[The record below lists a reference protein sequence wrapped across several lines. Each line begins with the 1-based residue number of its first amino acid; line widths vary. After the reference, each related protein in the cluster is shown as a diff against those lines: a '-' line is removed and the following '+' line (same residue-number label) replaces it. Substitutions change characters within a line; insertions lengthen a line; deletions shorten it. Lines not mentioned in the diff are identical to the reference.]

1 MECDKYNPGSFI
13 LTLRESKKILTESK
27 PVVQKTLICSKS
39 REPTAESSGVT
50 RFSNTSVDVQ

>member
-1 MECDKYNPGSFI
+1 MECDKYNPGSFL

-39 REPTAESSGVT
+39 REPTAESSGAT
-50 RFSNTSVDVQ
+50 RFSNTSVDVE